1 VPELP
6 AAGADLAAALAA
18 TPVTAPSLVDTARE
32 TTVGLAAHDTAV
44 KVDVVAGVV
53 QGVGQS
59 HERERAVRVVDG
71 QGIGPA
77 GEMAV
82 QRAKTARFAPHTC
95 GPESINR
102 HRGPGLVDADV
113 GSDDADD
120 PLAHHSLGLDR
131 PTDAVTTGHGA

>member
-1 VPELP
+1 
-6 AAGADLAAALAA
+6 
-18 TPVTAPSLVDTARE
+18 
-32 TTVGLAAHDTAV
+32 
-44 KVDVVAGVV
+44 
-53 QGVGQS
+53 S

-82 QRAKTARFAPHTC
+82 QRTKTARTAPHTC

-131 PTDAVTTGHGA
+131 PADAVTTGHGAESCRGRRICVRRACGFNGATGAPVVASLRISSLTTFGVMRS